1 VDSTALGSQ
10 KLLSRVTRGFDI
22 THSPRR
28 DSETAVTGDAWIRQ
42 PTHLPRESETAVT
55 CDAWILQPTQPSK
68 DFEMVNELLSLVT
81 RGFDSQ
87 EPSRDSEMINELL
100 SLVTRGFDSPRE
112 S

>member
-1 VDSTALGSQ
+1 
-10 KLLSRVTRGFDI
+10 
-22 THSPRR
+22 
-28 DSETAVTGDAWIRQ
+28 
-42 PTHLPRESETAVT
+42 
-55 CDAWILQPTQPSK
+55 
-68 DFEMVNELLSLVT
+68 MVNELLSLVT